1 MPGLRDAIGVAV
13 WRIHPQTVRPADPC
27 WLSPASL
34 LRPSVLLHALALP
47 KVHFQ
52 RTVSTTDWAPI
63 LSQGGS
69 VRSPGARGGNRV
81 GRQPRARILARATGV
96 SRQTIRKVLR
106 DQRHGTFR
114 TRQSSLDARSVT
126 LEAAWS
132 GCCRIGAELWRRLKA
147 VGFGGSLRVV
157 SEWATR
163 RRRDETIG
171 HPGGAGFSARTFA
184 RSMTTERDT
193 GSAQTALI
201 NAVIERAVPALIKAR
216 EAHHHFHAMMRSMD
230 RERLDPWIAMA
241 TGTKHAAFAAGVG
254 ADQDAVAAAI
264 SPPQSRRRGP
274 AVGTKVASTASSSSS
289 ARCAAAP

>member
-1 MPGLRDAIGVAV
+1 MGHSWPGWFARSRTDRSQSDTLGYKASPCTVQKLNPEGTVRAQFGPDGRQRAEMLCAFTVWIRNVGLDLQGPGAQVCRRRDGRDFGSNGIRQSGMPGLRDAIGVAV

-34 LRPSVLLHALALP
+34 LRPSVLLHAPALP

-81 GRQPRARILARATGV
+81 GRQPRTRILARATGV

-132 GCCRIGAELWRRLKA
+132 GCCRIGAELWRWLKA
-147 VGFGGSLRVV
+147 SGFGGSLRVKRQMYGR
-157 SEWATR
+157 AMIDLR
-163 RRRDETIG
+163 Q
-171 HPGGAGFSARTFA
+171 ARG
-184 RSMTTERDT
+184 M
-193 GSAQTALI
+193 
-201 NAVIERAVPALIKAR
+201 
-216 EAHHHFHAMMRSMD
+216 
-230 RERLDPWIAMA
+230 
-241 TGTKHAAFAAGVG
+241 
-254 ADQDAVAAAI
+254 
-264 SPPQSRRRGP
+264 GP
-274 AVGTKVASTASSSSS
+274 AGPKLHEI
-289 ARCAAAP
+289 